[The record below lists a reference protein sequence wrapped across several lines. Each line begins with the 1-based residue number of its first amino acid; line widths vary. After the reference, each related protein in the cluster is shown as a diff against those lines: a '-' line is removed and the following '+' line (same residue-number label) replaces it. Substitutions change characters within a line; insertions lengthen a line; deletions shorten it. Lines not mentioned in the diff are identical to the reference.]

1 LDLLPTFSGF
11 AAGAPA
17 IASVAN
23 ESPETS
29 VGYASCVAEA
39 LAGWVL
45 LNDVCRPM
53 LRMRSES
60 RPRKLGE
67 GLWAGVVSMLPI
79 RLQGGHA

>member
-39 LAGWVL
+39 LDG
-45 LNDVCRPM
+45 
-53 LRMRSES
+53 
-60 RPRKLGE
+60 LG
-67 GLWAGVVSMLPI
+67 AAQRCVSTHPA
-79 RLQGGHA
+79 HAQ